1 MRFRAIIPAAFE
13 RVSLKPRL
21 IVNAACLAA
30 SAGLAAEPP
39 ASQPKAH
46 ASDGRDPNEIVCQRV
61 QMPGSRLIA
70 GRMCKTRAEWAQQR
84 LTDRM
89 DTERAQ
95 TRRSY

>member
-1 MRFRAIIPAAFE
+1 MK
-13 RVSLKPRL
+13 KP
-21 IVNAACLAA
+21 IVIAACLAA
-30 SAGLAAEPP
+30 SAGLAEPP

-46 ASDGRDPNEIVCQRV
+46 ARDGRDPNETVCQRMT
-61 QMPGSRLIA
+61 MPGSRLTA
-70 GRMCKTRAEWAQQR
+70 GRMCKTRAEWEQQR